1 MSKCI
6 KLFNLDL
13 HISVIQDVKT
23 HLKRHFN
30 NNIEITEWC
39 LSDHHKIMGK
49 PKANPKWINSS
60 NWKSIDKQ
68 AINNFVTE
76 YKDFLS
82 KFDGFIVTHTPIFSL
97 LYQSFNKPI
106 YILNS
111 CRFDQPVCG
120 KNNDFRNYYIQQ
132 MRIMNESGILKI
144 ISNNK
149 ADQAYLQKETGIY
162 STHIPSLCNY
172 TQVTYTGKRKQYLQ
186 WNGKNLNITNTSRR
200 LGMQWTGINQ
210 NTNNIIH
217 KKQLGFGYPWSLICE
232 FKGII
237 HIPYEISTMSLF
249 EHYTSCIPLI
259 IPTKRL
265 LKQMSSCLQTLS
277 EYRMNGNINEWIEN
291 ADFYDTENMP
301 YITYFDNIHQLRRIL
316 QVLDCKK
323 IHMQMVEHNK
333 KRRLRIENDM
343 DKSFEIFTKS
353 N

>member
-49 PKANPKWINSS
+49 PKANPNWINSS
-60 NWKSIDKQ
+60 NWQNINKKMIDQ
-68 AINNFVTE
+68 FVSE

-132 MRIMNESGILKI
+132 LRIMTERGILKI
-144 ISNNK
+144 VSNNK

-186 WNGKNLNITNTSRR
+186 WSGKNLNITDT
-200 LGMQWTGINQ
+200 
-210 NTNNIIH
+210 IH
-217 KKQLGFGYPWSLICE
+217 KQQLGFGYPWSLICE

-265 LKQMSSCLQTLS
+265 LKKISSCLQTLS
-277 EYRMNGNINEWIEN
+277 IYGMNGNINEWIEN

>member
-30 NNIEITEWC
+30 NNVEITEWC

-49 PKANPKWINSS
+49 PKANTNWINSS
-60 NWKSIDKQ
+60 NWKSMDKQ

-132 MRIMNESGILKI
+132 LRIMTERGILKI
-144 ISNNK
+144 VSNNK

-186 WNGKNLNITNTSRR
+186 WTGKNLNITDT
-200 LGMQWTGINQ
+200 
-210 NTNNIIH
+210 IH
-217 KKQLGFGYPWSLICE
+217 KQQLGFGYPWSLICE

-265 LKQMSSCLQTLS
+265 LKKISSCLQTLS
-277 EYRMNGNINEWIEN
+277 IYGMNGNINEWIEN

-301 YITYFDNIHQLRRIL
+301 YITYFDSLQQLQLIL

-333 KRRLRIENDM
+333 KRRLKIENDM
-343 DKSFEIFTKS
+343 DESFEIFTKS

>member
-1 MSKCI
+1 MPKCI

-30 NNIEITEWC
+30 NNVEITEWC
-39 LSDHHKIMGK
+39 LSDHHKIFGK

-60 NWKSIDKQ
+60 NWRDINKNKIDQ
-68 AINNFVTE
+68 FVSE

-97 LYQSFNKPI
+97 LYQTFNKPI

-132 MRIMNESGILKI
+132 MRIMNESDILKI
-144 ISNNK
+144 VSNNK
-149 ADQAYLQKETGIY
+149 GDQAYLQKETGIY

-172 TQVTYTGKRKQYLQ
+172 TQVTYTGKQKQYLQ
-186 WNGKNLNITNTSRR
+186 WNGKKPNIT
-200 LGMQWTGINQ
+200 
-210 NTNNIIH
+210 NIIH
-217 KKQLGFGYPWSLICE
+217 KRDLGLGYPWSLICE
-232 FKGII
+232 FKAII

-249 EHYTSCIPLI
+249 EHYTSGIPLI

-265 LKQMSSCLQTLS
+265 LKKKSRCLKTLS
-277 EYRMNGNINEWIEN
+277 AYGMKGNIDEWIEK

-301 YITYFDNIHQLRRIL
+301 YITYFDSKEHLQFIM

-343 DKSFEIFTKS
+343 DESFGIFTKS

>member
-1 MSKCI
+1 MPKCI

-30 NNIEITEWC
+30 NNVEITEWC

-49 PKANPKWINSS
+49 PKAIPKWINSS
-60 NWKSIDKQ
+60 NWRNINKNTIDQ
-68 AINNFVTE
+68 FVSE

-111 CRFDQPVCG
+111 CRFDQPICG

-132 MRIMNESGILKI
+132 MRIMTERGILKI
-144 ISNNK
+144 VSNNK

-186 WNGKNLNITNTSRR
+186 WSGQNLNITDT
-200 LGMQWTGINQ
+200 
-210 NTNNIIH
+210 IH
-217 KKQLGFGYPWSLICE
+217 KQQLVFGYPWSLICE

-265 LKQMSSCLQTLS
+265 LKEKSSCLQTLS
-277 EYRMNGNINEWIEN
+277 AYGTNGNINEWIEN

>member
-1 MSKCI
+1 MPKCI

-30 NNIEITEWC
+30 NNVEITEWC
-39 LSDHHKIMGK
+39 LSDHHKIMDK

-60 NWKSIDKQ
+60 NWRNINKNMIDQ
-68 AINNFVTE
+68 FVSE

-97 LYQSFNKPI
+97 LYQTFNKPI

-111 CRFDQPVCG
+111 CRFDQPVCA
-120 KNNDFRNYYIQQ
+120 KNNDFRNHYIQQ
-132 MRIMNESGILKI
+132 MQIMNESGILKI
-144 ISNNK
+144 VSNNK
-149 ADQAYLQKETGIY
+149 ADQSYLQKETGIY

-172 TQVTYTGKRKQYLQ
+172 TQVTYTGNRKQYLL
-186 WNGKNLNITNTSRR
+186 WSGNNLNIS
-200 LGMQWTGINQ
+200 
-210 NTNNIIH
+210 NIIH
-217 KKQLGFGYPWSLICE
+217 KHQLGFGYPWSLICE

-265 LKQMSSCLQTLS
+265 LKQISSCLQTLS
-277 EYRMNGNINEWIEN
+277 AYGMKGNINEWIEN

-301 YITYFDNIHQLRRIL
+301 YITYFDSLQQLQLIL

-333 KRRLRIENDM
+333 KRRLKIENNM
-343 DKSFEIFTKS
+343 DESFKIFTKS
-353 N
+353 K